1 MCSSLTNKMA
11 SIIQFPQQTIRTAMP
26 ANILNLADYTVLSV
40 ENTDHD
46 YHIKAETKSIPSQ
59 CPTCQSKAIVSFGRR
74 EQLIK
79 DLPMHGK
86 RVGIYVSTRR
96 MKCTSCT
103 KTFSESLPD
112 VDDKRSM
119 TKRLLE
125 WIGKQATKRTF
136 VSIAEEVG
144 ITEGTVRIVF
154 NDYINLL
161 EKTVRFETPTWM
173 GIDEIHLIKP
183 RGVITNI
190 KNNTAVEILKDRN
203 KKTITDYLYG
213 LKDRGTVQYV
223 AMDMWR
229 PYRDAVT
236 DVIPQA
242 KVVVDKFHVLKM
254 ANEAMESVRKS
265 MRADLTLKQKRGLM
279 HDRFILLR
287 RESELT
293 DQESFNLDGWA
304 KNYPLLG
311 EAYRLKE
318 DFFKIYD
325 AQNPTQAMARYEHWR
340 KSIPPELYSH
350 FASIVTAWSNWQ
362 PYIVEY
368 FNHPVTNAYTESL
381 NSIIRVMN
389 RLGRGY
395 SFEALRAKILFTE
408 GTHKVIQPR
417 PKFERR
423 EAQYDAA
430 FTGFALYTGTP
441 QSTRN
446 DEKPKNY
453 GADLSTL
460 ARMIERGE
468 I

>member
-1 MCSSLTNKMA
+1 MKLPFMPTCQ
-11 SIIQFPQQTIRTAMP
+11 IIQFPQQTIRTAMP
-26 ANILNLADYTVLSV
+26 ANILNLVDYTVLSV

-46 YHIKAETKSIPSQ
+46 YHIKAETKTIPNQ
-59 CPTCQSKAIVSFGRR
+59 CPTCNSKSIVSFGRR

-79 DLPMHGK
+79 DLPMHGR

-103 KTFSESLPD
+103 KTFSEVLPD
-112 VDDKRSM
+112 VDDKRAM

-125 WIGKQATKRTF
+125 WIGKQAIKRTF
-136 VSIAEEVG
+136 TSIAEEVG

-154 NDYINLL
+154 NDYINVL

-203 KKTITDYLYG
+203 KKTIADYLYR
-213 LKDRGTVQYV
+213 LKNRDTVQYV

-242 KVVVDKFHVLKM
+242 KVVIDKFHVVRM
-254 ANEAMESVRKS
+254 ANDAMESVRKS
-265 MRADLTLKQKRGLM
+265 MRADLSLKQKRGLM
-279 HDRFILLR
+279 HDRFVLLR

-293 DQESFNLDGWA
+293 DQESFNLDGWT

-325 AQNPTQAMARYEHWR
+325 AQNETQAMLRYEHWR
-340 KSIPPELYSH
+340 KSISPELYSH
-350 FASIVTAWSNWQ
+350 YAPLVTAWTNWQ
-362 PYIVEY
+362 PCIMEY

-381 NSIIRVMN
+381 NNLIRVMN

-408 GTHKVIQPR
+408 GAHKVIQPR

-423 EAQYDAA
+423 DSQYDTLNLSYAM
-430 FTGFALYTGTP
+430 YTGMP
-441 QSTRN
+441 QSTRSN
-446 DEKPKNY
+446 EDPKNY

-460 ARMIERGE
+460 ALMIERGE

>member
-1 MCSSLTNKMA
+1 
-11 SIIQFPQQTIRTAMP
+11 MP
-26 ANILNLADYTVLSV
+26 ANILNLVEYTVISV
-40 ENTDHD
+40 NNTDHD
-46 YHIKAETKSIPSQ
+46 YHIRAETKTTPIQ
-59 CPTCQSKAIVSFGRR
+59 CPTCNSKSIVGFGRR

-79 DLPMHGK
+79 DLPMHAR

-96 MKCTSCT
+96 MKCTACT

-112 VDDKRSM
+112 VDDKRAM

-125 WIGKQATKRTF
+125 WIGKQAIKRTF
-136 VSIAEEVG
+136 TSIAEEVG

-154 NDYINLL
+154 NDYINVL

-173 GIDEIHLIKP
+173 GIDEIYLIKP

-190 KNNTAVEILKDRN
+190 RNNTAVEILKDRN
-203 KKTITDYLYG
+203 KKTVADYLYR
-213 LKDRGTVQYV
+213 LKDRDDVQYV
-223 AMDMWR
+223 AMDMWK
-229 PYRDAVT
+229 PYRDAVS

-242 KVVVDKFHVLKM
+242 KVVVDKFHVVRM
-254 ANEAMESVRKS
+254 ANDSMERVRKS

-279 HDRFILLR
+279 HDRFVLLR
-287 RESELT
+287 RENELT
-293 DQESFNLDGWA
+293 NQESFNLDGWT

-318 DFFKIYD
+318 AFFGIYD
-325 AQNPTQAMARYEHWR
+325 AKTQHDAMQRYEAWR
-340 KSIPPELYSH
+340 KSIPTELYSY
-350 FASIVTAWSNWQ
+350 FLPIVTAWSNWQ
-362 PYIVEY
+362 PCIVEY
-368 FNHPVTNAYTESL
+368 FNHPITNAYTESL
-381 NSIIRVMN
+381 NNLIRVMN

-395 SFEALRAKILFTE
+395 SFEALRAKILFSE
-408 GTHKVIQPR
+408 GAHKVIQPR

-423 EAQYDAA
+423 EEFMSMSYAMFSLGDS
-430 FTGFALYTGTP
+430 LP
-441 QSTRN
+441 STRTV
-446 DEKPKNY
+446 EKAKNY

>member
-1 MCSSLTNKMA
+1 MA
-11 SIIQFPQQTIRTAMP
+11 SIIQFPQQMPNDNMP
-26 ANILNLADYTVLSV
+26 ANILNLVDYTVLSV

-46 YHIKAETKSIPSQ
+46 YHIKAETKTVPIQ

-79 DLPMHGK
+79 DLPMHGR

-96 MKCTSCT
+96 LKCTACV
-103 KTFSESLPD
+103 KTFSEALPD

-144 ITEGTVRIVF
+144 ITEGTVRVVF

-203 KKTITDYLYG
+203 KKTISDYLYR
-213 LKDRGTVQYV
+213 LKDRDTVQYV

-229 PYRDAVT
+229 PYRDAVA

-254 ANEAMESVRKS
+254 ANESMESVRKS

-293 DQESFNLDGWA
+293 DQESFNLDGWT

-325 AQNPTQAMARYEHWR
+325 AQNQTQAMARYEYWR
-340 KSIPPELYSH
+340 KSIPPNLYSH
-350 FASIVTAWSNWQ
+350 FTPIVTAWTNWQ
-362 PYIVEY
+362 PCIVEY

-381 NSIIRVMN
+381 NNIIRVMN

-423 EAQYDAA
+423 EAQYDTA
-430 FTGFALYTGTP
+430 FIGYAMYSGTP
-441 QSTRN
+441 QSTQT